1 MIKQHPPTI
10 AANPMRDRVNTMLT
24 IPPRI
29 DTPAVQFSTPKAA
42 PGLPFVGG
50 RLVVHVPGSSIG
62 AAVFPSEHP
71 SNSNKA
77 RETNIVLTAAL
88 PTLKPPKE
96 ERRYRSRDRSNERRL
111 GLENA
116 QRHLDMP

>member
-1 MIKQHPPTI
+1 
-10 AANPMRDRVNTMLT
+10 MRDLVNTMLT

-42 PGLPFVGG
+42 PGLPSVGG
-50 RLVVHVPGSSIG
+50 RLDVHDPGSNNG
-62 AAVFPSEHP
+62 AAVLPHEHP
-71 SNSNKA
+71 SNSKKA

-111 GLENA
+111 GFENA
-116 QRHLDMP
+116 QRYLDMP